1 MSAPVSS
8 TRADWAGACGA
19 ALAPIAQALKA
30 QVLHADES
38 PITILARRGEKTRGY
53 GPMHLEE
60 VDASKY
66 VLAKGFSKL
75 GGALLRGRC
84 SRSCWHRGK
93 HGDESTISK
102 YVENQRQDYQ
112 KLHLDLQPGLF

>member
-53 GPMHLEE
+53 GPMHPEE

-66 VLAKGFSKL
+66 VLAKRFSKL
-75 GGALLRGRC
+75 GGHYSGVGVAGHVGTGGSTET
-84 SRSCWHRGK
+84 SRPSA
-93 HGDESTISK
+93 ST
-102 YVENQRQDYQ
+102 
-112 KLHLDLQPGLF
+112 